1 MLSPFDGFCRALL
14 LCSYPKEHFPR
25 FSVGKGGKSMKR
37 RIVCLAVCMLAVLL
51 PLRALAAGE
60 TGAGVRTDAGDWKSS
75 RSAMPGEALH
85 FRASL
90 TLRAGESWTVRSVF
104 SPGVEFLSLIAVL
117 ADGESVNASYY
128 TLITGARSPE
138 NAFTLHLSERFSA
151 RESACL
157 TVEWTARL
165 GDGFVTGAEGNA
177 VSLMAESVSG
187 RTVTSGSATVFSYGF
202 SVFRGVRFADARV
215 ADHPLPSACFRL
227 YYDAAAREPVAF
239 RECGDAYLA
248 CALDCG
254 HIRHTYILRTAESGR
269 LNIGGLPAGTYY
281 LQETRPPSGY
291 GCAADALRVTL
302 TEDGTLETDAP
313 EVSGSTLLLLE
324 TAQETLP
331 EDKTLTF
338 YRRGCGVMAMLFTT
352 VLCGKRRYL

>member
-1 MLSPFDGFCRALL
+1 
-14 LCSYPKEHFPR
+14 
-25 FSVGKGGKSMKR
+25 MKR

-60 TGAGVRTDAGDWKSS
+60 TGAGVRTDAGDWKPS

-104 SPGVEFLSLIAVL
+104 SPGVEFLSLTAVL

-138 NAFTLHLSERFSA
+138 NAFTLHLSDRFSA

-187 RTVTSGSATVFSYGF
+187 RTVTSSSATVFSYGF
-202 SVFRGVRFADARV
+202 SVFRGVRFANARV

-269 LNIGGLPAGTYY
+269 LKIGGLPAGTYY